1 MISKIKGYF
10 LGKNSLISAA
20 TILVVTTFLSNIFG
34 LVRDRVFAEKITPDL
49 LDTYFAAFRVP
60 DFIFNILILGS
71 VSAAFIPVFID
82 YLEKDEKEAW
92 KIAQINLNL
101 ILIIM
106 IGLSIVLY
114 ALMPNIIPY
123 IVPEFSPEKKQ
134 ITTELARILMLQPIF
149 FGVSYLLSGILN
161 GMKRF
166 LVYSFAPLIYTT
178 AIIATTLL
186 YADEFGVYALAWG
199 VILGSFLHMAIQF
212 IVARNIGF
220 KLGTNLDFSHPAIK
234 KIIRLMIPRSIGLGA
249 LQVNLLVFTAI
260 ASTLGPGSVAIYNF
274 ADNIQTMPVAVF
286 GLSFITAMF
295 PTLSEKY
302 AQKNYDSFAKL
313 VWRGIRYML
322 VILVPAGIGLILL
335 RAEIIRLILGTDLFD
350 WQTTIQAANTLG
362 FFALSLTTFAIAS
375 LLARAFYAAQDTL
388 TPTIYNIVSYVVIV
402 ILGYYF
408 SVQANMGVP
417 GLALGFSIG
426 NLFYCIALYFA
437 MRSRIPELKQEE
449 KELFPLILKLILGVF
464 VLIASVQLLKFVK
477 SEIVGDLDTWIK
489 VAARTGLAILVGA
502 SSYCATMWALKVPEI
517 KFAFELIIAR
527 FWPSRK
533 EQQYVKAG
541 FEDLTN

>member
-1 MISKIKGYF
+1 MISKIKNYF

-92 KIAQINLNL
+92 QVAQINLNL
-101 ILIIM
+101 ILITM
-106 IGLSIVLY
+106 TGLAVILY
-114 ALMPNIIPY
+114 ALMPSIMPF
-123 IVPEFSPEKKQ
+123 IVPEFSPDKKQ
-134 ITTELARILMLQPIF
+134 LTIEIARILMLQPIF

-166 LVYSFAPLIYTT
+166 LVYSFAPLIYTST
-178 AIIATTLL
+178 IILATLL
-186 YADEFGVYALAWG
+186 YADQFGVYALAWG
-199 VILGSFLHMAIQF
+199 VVIGSFLHMAIQF
-212 IVARNIGF
+212 IVARSIGF
-220 KLGTNLDFSHPAIK
+220 KLGINLNFSHPALK

-260 ASTLGPGSVAIYNF
+260 ASTLGAGSVAIYNF

-302 AQKNYDSFAKL
+302 AQKDLTAFAKL
-313 VWRGIRYML
+313 IWRGIRYIL

-335 RAEIIRLILGTDLFD
+335 RAEIIRLILGTDLFN
-350 WQTTIQAANTLG
+350 WQVTVEAANTLG
-362 FFALSLTTFAIAS
+362 FFALSLVTFAIAS

-388 TPTIYNIVSYVVIV
+388 TPTIYNVVSYVAIV
-402 ILGYYF
+402 VLGYYF
-408 SVQANMGVP
+408 AVKANMGVP

-426 NLFYCIALYFA
+426 NLFYCGALYLA
-437 MRSRIPELKQEE
+437 MRARIPELRQEE
-449 KELFPLILKLILGVF
+449 KGLFLLMLKLLIGSV
-464 VLIASVQLLKFVK
+464 VLIVSVQLVKFVK
-477 SEIVGDLDTWIK
+477 SEIVGDLDTWVK
-489 VAARTGLAILVGA
+489 VATRAGLAILVGA

-517 KFAFELIIAR
+517 KFAFEIIIAK

-533 EQQYVKAG
+533 ERQYIKAG